1 MYKMFTNPGAE
12 DIADKVIACVAAF
25 LLLAYAAHLAHDEGY
40 CGRREPCCVNRDAAG
55 RVRESSC
62 GSPVGRRAVD
72 EVLALPSRTR
82 FSLAPFVCMKSGPSR
97 AEPAGIRTSA

>member
-40 CGRREPCCVNRDAAG
+40 CGRREP
-55 RVRESSC
+55 
-62 GSPVGRRAVD
+62 RRA
-72 EVLALPSRTR
+72 ACRQPSTR
-82 FSLAPFVCMKSGPSR
+82 LSQQLRSGSS
-97 AEPAGIRTSA
+97 GSSS